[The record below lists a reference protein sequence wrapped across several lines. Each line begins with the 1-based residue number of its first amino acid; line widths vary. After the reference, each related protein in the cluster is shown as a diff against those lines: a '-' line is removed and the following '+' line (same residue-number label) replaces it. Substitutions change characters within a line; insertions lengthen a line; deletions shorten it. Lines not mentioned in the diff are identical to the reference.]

1 MTNNHEYAMQ
11 NLIEEAK
18 MDGFDLPFYDATAEE
33 VREII
38 KEEGSFSVEKFES
51 TKTRWDGS
59 SPDDDEGCE
68 SFKDDYERGESVT
81 KCLRAA
87 YEPFLKAHFGE
98 EIMDEIFVRFKNKV
112 IQFWPELVFP
122 SLVLFLI

>member
-1 MTNNHEYAMQ
+1 MES
-11 NLIEEAK
+11 
-18 MDGFDLPFYDATAEE
+18 FDFPFYDATAEE
-33 VREII
+33 IREIV

-59 SPDDDEGCE
+59 SPDDVEGCE
-68 SFKDDYERGESVT
+68 GFKDDYERGESVT